1 MEKQT
6 LRMSPVLFN
15 EDGHT
20 YKIFAGEKACD
31 LQGVTPII
39 AWLFPDTYKGIPKNI
54 LNQAAEYGSM
64 IHKKCELADSLGI
77 VDDPIVQ
84 AYMDLKE
91 AKGIKTLVNE
101 YLVSDERRVASSIDM
116 LSEDYDIIDV
126 KTTSKVH
133 IPHVTMQ
140 TSIYAWLFEL
150 QNYGLKANNLYCM
163 WLPKPQ
169 YGEPDIIQLQRVP
182 SSICEQVVDLYF
194 QNANPIQARALL
206 TACGFS
212 FDEGQKVYKDIP
224 QGVLDMMEELQIV
237 KENLDSLKKRED
249 ELKQAIFQVMK
260 GENLKNWG
268 TDLIQFTV
276 KAAYSQ
282 TTVDSA
288 KLKNDFPEIWEQV
301 KKERQVSESLTYK
314 VL

>member
-1 MEKQT
+1 MEKKA
-6 LRMSPVLFN
+6 LKNSPVLFN

-20 YKIFAGEKACD
+20 YTLDGNT
-31 LQGVTPII
+31 LNGVTPII
-39 AWLFPDTYKGIPKNI
+39 AWLFPDTYKGIPKHI
-54 LNQAAEYGSM
+54 LDQAAEYGSM

-77 VDDPIVQ
+77 VDDPSVQ

-91 AKGIKTLVNE
+91 SKGIKTLVNE

-116 LSEDYDIIDV
+116 LSEDYDIIDI
-126 KTTSKVH
+126 KTISKVH
-133 IPHVTMQ
+133 IPHVTLQ

-150 QNYGLKANNLYCM
+150 QNEGLTANNLYCM

-194 QNANPIQARALL
+194 QGANPIQARALL

-224 QGVLDMMEELQIV
+224 QGVLDMMEELQVV
-237 KENLDSLKKRED
+237 KENLDELKKRED
-249 ELKQAIFQVMK
+249 ELKAAIFKVMK

-268 TDLIQFTV
+268 TDLIQFTR
-276 KAAYSQ
+276 KEAYTQ

-288 KLKNDFPEIWEQV
+288 KLKKDFPDIWEAC
-301 KKERQVSESLTYK
+301 KKERIVSESLTYK
-314 VL
+314 LL

>member
-1 MEKQT
+1 MEKQV
-6 LRMSPVLFN
+6 LKNSPVLFN

-20 YKIFAGEKACD
+20 YTLDGHE
-31 LQGVTPII
+31 LNGVTPII
-39 AWLFPDTYKGIPKNI
+39 AWLFPDTYKGIPKHI
-54 LNQAAEYGSM
+54 LDQAAEYGSM

-77 VDDPIVQ
+77 VDDPSVE
-84 AYMDLKE
+84 AYMELKKQ
-91 AKGIKTLVNE
+91 KGIVTMANE
-101 YLVSDERRVASSIDM
+101 YLVSDERRVASSIDV

-133 IPHVTMQ
+133 IPHVTLQ
-140 TSIYAWLFEL
+140 TSIYAWLFEMQNEGL
-150 QNYGLKANNLYCM
+150 QARNLYCM

-194 QNANPIQARALL
+194 QGANPIQARGLL

-224 QGVLDMMEELQIV
+224 QGVLDMMEELQVV
-237 KENLDSLKKRED
+237 KENLETLKKRED
-249 ELKQAIFQVMK
+249 ELKAAIFAVMK

-268 TDLIQFTV
+268 TDLIQFTR
-276 KAAYSQ
+276 KEAYTQ

-288 KLKNDFPEIWEQV
+288 KLKKDFPEVWEQV
-301 KKERQVSESLTYK
+301 KKERQVSESITYK
-314 VL
+314 LL